1 MHTDPMEVI
10 NRLLKAGNEHDLSS
24 FVACMSED
32 YKSEQ
37 PVHPDRAF
45 QGRDQVRKNW
55 SAIFEQIPDL
65 RMELLNAAVQG
76 NQVWTEWQW
85 SGTRRDDSPF
95 NLRGVTIFTVQ
106 GDEITAGRLYM
117 EAVQGDGA
125 GIDATVKQMTST

>member
-1 MHTDPMEVI
+1 MHASPMEII
-10 NRLLKAGNEHDLSS
+10 NRLLKAGNEHDLSG

-37 PVHPDRAF
+37 PVHPDRDF

-55 SAIFEQIPDL
+55 SAIFEQVPDI

-76 NQVWTEWQW
+76 NEVWTEWHW
-85 SGTRRDDSPF
+85 SGTRRDGSLF
-95 NLRGVTIFTVQ
+95 NLRGVTIFTVE
-106 GDEITAGRLYM
+106 GEEITAGRLYM

-125 GIDATVKQMTST
+125 GIDAMVKQITST

>member
-1 MHTDPMEVI
+1 MQPDPIEVI

-24 FVACMSED
+24 LVACMSKD

-85 SGTRRDDSPF
+85 SGTRRDDSLF
-95 NLRGVTIFTVQ
+95 DLRGVTIFTVQ

>member
-1 MHTDPMEVI
+1 MHANPMEVI
-10 NRLLKAGNEHDLSS
+10 NRLLKAGNEHDLSGL
-24 FVACMSED
+24 VACMSED
-32 YKSEQ
+32 YRSEQ

-45 QGRDQVRKNW
+45 QGHDQVRKNW

-85 SGTRRDDSPF
+85 SGTRRDDSRF
-95 NLRGVTIFTVQ
+95 DLRGVTIFTVE

-125 GIDATVKQMTST
+125 GIDAMVKKMTST